1 MPNLGQELHFWRLE
15 GVGLGDDDVNLEHA
29 SVVHGALGSLDL
41 AEKMAVA
48 AGARHYAGADATG
61 VVLRHLCQLLQYA
74 PFCLRRHRL
83 YGIL

>member
-29 SVVHGALGSLDL
+29 PVVHGPLGSLDL
-41 AEKMAVA
+41 AEKMAIA
-48 AGARHYAGADATG
+48 AGARHNAGRDSAG
-61 VVLRHLCQLLQYA
+61 VVLGNLCQLLQYT

-83 YGIL
+83 FGIL